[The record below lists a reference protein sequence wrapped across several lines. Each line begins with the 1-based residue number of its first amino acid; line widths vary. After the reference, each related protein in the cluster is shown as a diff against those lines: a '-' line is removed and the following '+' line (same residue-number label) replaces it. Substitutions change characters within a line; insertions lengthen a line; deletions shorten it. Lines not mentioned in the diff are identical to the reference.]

1 MSGGR
6 AQAHRDPGTRFS
18 GSSAGVLHGREPELE
33 VVEGLV
39 DGVRDRGAVL
49 LVRGEPGI
57 GKSALLAAATA
68 KATDHGMQVL
78 SAVGVQSEARL
89 PFGGLHQLLR
99 PILGLAEGLHA
110 RQRAALLAVFGMSDE
125 VAPELFMIGLAT
137 LELIGDTAAS
147 SPVLVILGT
156 PSGSTI
162 PAAPRWLLLLAGW
175 RRRRS

>member
-1 MSGGR
+1 MSGGESAGASR
-6 AQAHRDPGTRFS
+6 S
-18 GSSAGVLHGREPELE
+18 GELGFTVSSARVLYGREPELG
-33 VVEGLV
+33 VVEGLME
-39 DGVRDRGAVL
+39 GVRNRGAVL

-68 KATDHGMQVL
+68 QATDHGMQVL

-125 VAPELFMIGLAT
+125 VAPELFLIGLAT
-137 LELIGDTAAS
+137 LELIGDTA
-147 SPVLVILGT
+147 
-156 PSGSTI
+156 
-162 PAAPRWLLLLAGW
+162 
-175 RRRRS
+175 RSEEHTSELQSQ